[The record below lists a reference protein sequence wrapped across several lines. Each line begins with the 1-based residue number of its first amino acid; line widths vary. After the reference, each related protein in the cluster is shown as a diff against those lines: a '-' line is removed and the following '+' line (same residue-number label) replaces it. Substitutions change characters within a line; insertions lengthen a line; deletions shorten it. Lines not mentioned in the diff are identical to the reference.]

1 MSSDK
6 SFLALRFEG
15 PLQSW
20 GFDSQYNRRNTGLMP
35 TKSALAGICC
45 AAFGYPRGSDKE
57 HEFLSSFGKVRMTAI
72 DIPRSVSKKELPV
85 RRLQDFHTVQNTRR
99 ASGSINKD
107 CVLTYRQYLTDA
119 AFGILLE
126 GDTVLLGK
134 IATALA
140 DPKWGIWL
148 GRKTCIPSAPVLI
161 GLKEKHGNVQGLLKK
176 SGDEALRL
184 IIGEKPLE
192 SFTHQEE
199 VQTFTEGRDTLP
211 DVPLSFATEKRLFSP
226 RRVNTWQGR
235 GARLRI
241 EG

>member
-6 SFLALRFEG
+6 SFLALYLKG

-20 GFDSQYNRRNTGLMP
+20 GFDSQYNRRNSGLMP
-35 TKSALAGICC
+35 TKSAIAGMCC

-72 DIPRSVSKKELPV
+72 AIPRNVAKKELPV

-107 CVLTYRQYLTDA
+107 CVLTYRQYLMDA
-119 AFGILLE
+119 AFGILFE
-126 GDTVLLGK
+126 GDMVLLGE

-148 GRKTCIPSAPVLI
+148 GRKTCIPSAPVLT
-161 GLKEKHGNVQGLLKK
+161 GLKENWDDALGLVKK
-176 SGDEALRL
+176 SRDEALRL

-192 SFTHQEE
+192 SFTRQED
-199 VQTFTEGRDTLP
+199 VDDFAEGKDTLP
-211 DVPLSFATEKRLFSP
+211 DVPLSFATERRLFSP
-226 RRVNTWQGR
+226 RRVKTWQGT
-235 GARLRI
+235 GHV
-241 EG
+241 